1 MLPNILIHVLEEVDM
16 VVREAKEVIC
26 MVVKK
31 VKLVV
36 VENFLSPWV
45 VVVEV

>member
-1 MLPNILIHVLEEVDM
+1 MLPNILIHVLAEVDM

-26 MVVKK
+26 MVVKE

-45 VVVEV
+45 VGVEV

>member
-26 MVVKK
+26 MVVKE
-31 VKLVV
+31 VKLVG